1 MVSFLLSLLVGKA
14 KTLSIMN
21 LLKDMLWIIQ
31 NKIHLK
37 LIIIIKTEFK
47 SFQVDLHD
55 LENIIAL

>member
-1 MVSFLLSLLVGKA
+1 
-14 KTLSIMN
+14 MN

-31 NKIHLK
+31 NKIYLK